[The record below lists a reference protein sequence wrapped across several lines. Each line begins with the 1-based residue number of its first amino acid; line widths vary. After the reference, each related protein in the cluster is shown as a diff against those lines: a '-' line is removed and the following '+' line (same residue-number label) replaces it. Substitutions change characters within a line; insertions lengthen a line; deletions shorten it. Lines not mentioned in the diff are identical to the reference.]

1 MPMPE
6 IAKQVGDR
14 ITYKPV
20 VAEVSVHSSYNK
32 QGSKQRFALKGV
44 GDKDDFWA
52 LDKGVLDLHPELGEL
67 PAVGTLGVWTL
78 QKALVTGQYAGTPDR
93 PKYYRDVIKF
103 ERVPDGYV
111 APAVTHVDPNAP
123 SWTGGKDEPEAQ
135 AAIAQD
141 AKAQAVS
148 AYDDREARTRIS
160 IEQQVAFKGY
170 AEVIA
175 AFANAKTLPNWATPD
190 MAVHVTE
197 GFMRLGAILSHLPPL
212 PAKPEEPDGTPS
224 NQ

>member
-32 QGSKQRFALKGV
+32 QGTKQRFALKGV

-111 APAVTHVDPNAP
+111 APAVKQVDVDSPPWDKDDVAPAAQPNVHV
-123 SWTGGKDEPEAQ
+123 
-135 AAIAQD
+135 
-141 AKAQAVS
+141 AQAVN
-148 AYDDREARTRIS
+148 AYDDREARTRVS
-160 IEQQVAFKGY
+160 IEQQTCMKSDG
-170 AEVIA
+170 EIIA
-175 AFANAKTLPNWATPD
+175 ALLGSK
-190 MAVHVTE
+190 AVPAWLNESVVALIVNRYI
-197 GFMRLGAILSHLPPL
+197 GLGQVLAHADFSPI
-212 PAKPEEPDGTPS
+212 KPEETDGTPS